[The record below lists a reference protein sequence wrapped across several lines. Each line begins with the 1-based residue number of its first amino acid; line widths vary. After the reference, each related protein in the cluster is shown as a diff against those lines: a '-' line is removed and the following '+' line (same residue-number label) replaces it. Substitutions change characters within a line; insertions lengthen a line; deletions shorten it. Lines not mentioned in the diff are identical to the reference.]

1 VLQKLL
7 RYIRERQ
14 LIRAG
19 ERVGIAVS
27 GGADSV
33 ALLRAMLELREEL
46 GVVLSV
52 VHFNH
57 GIRGAE
63 GDADAEFVARLARE
77 HKLQLHQA
85 RGDVPFFAKK
95 WKLGTEAAARRLR
108 YDLFRAVL
116 AEGSASKIATAH
128 TRDDQAETVLLRVL
142 RGAGTRGTAGI
153 HPVLKIENG
162 AIIRPMLET
171 SRSEVEAYLKSIGQ
185 DWREDSTNAD
195 VAYSRNRVRHEL
207 LPLLERNYNPN
218 IREVLSEAAEVA
230 RDEDAFW
237 DALIERMSRT
247 AIESRDGVTL
257 VNLGA
262 AAAESIAVQRRLLRL
277 ASERAGLPLDFH
289 HGEQVLGLFAMPKGA
304 EIELPN
310 GWRAKRVGASNI
322 ALSPSKPPEP
332 DGYRFE
338 VTVPSETSIE
348 PVRTLVR
355 LTIVH
360 RNSVVERYNPA
371 SLLDAAKLKQP
382 LVLRSWQ
389 PGDRMRPLHRG
400 SEEKLKRLFQEK
412 KVPQENR
419 ALWPVLTSG
428 DLVVWAKEFGVAAE
442 FAATDGTDVVE
453 IEIEEIPQE
462 TQK

>member
-1 VLQKLL
+1 VLLKLL
-7 RYIRERQ
+7 SYIRERQ

-230 RDEDAFW
+230 RRRRVLGCADRANVEDRNRVEGRSHSRQFRRSRSRIDCRATAPF
-237 DALIERMSRT
+237 ASGLRKSRT
-247 AIESRDGVTL
+247 PT
-257 VNLGA
+257 
-262 AAAESIAVQRRLLRL
+262 RLPPW
-277 ASERAGLPLDFH
+277 RAGPWSFRD
-289 HGEQVLGLFAMPKGA
+289 A
-304 EIELPN
+304 E
-310 GWRAKRVGASNI
+310 GR
-322 ALSPSKPPEP
+322 
-332 DGYRFE
+332 
-338 VTVPSETSIE
+338 
-348 PVRTLVR
+348 
-355 LTIVH
+355 
-360 RNSVVERYNPA
+360 
-371 SLLDAAKLKQP
+371 
-382 LVLRSWQ
+382 
-389 PGDRMRPLHRG
+389 
-400 SEEKLKRLFQEK
+400 
-412 KVPQENR
+412 
-419 ALWPVLTSG
+419 
-428 DLVVWAKEFGVAAE
+428 
-442 FAATDGTDVVE
+442 
-453 IEIEEIPQE
+453 
-462 TQK
+462 